1 MCVNQVEYEDN
12 YADNYDNEILQDQQ
26 GGEWSL
32 VLLLLFTMKD
42 FSCLISWKQSQWLLD
57 KQTHFLFTVNGP

>member
-32 VLLLLFTMKD
+32 VLLLLFTRKVSVW
-42 FSCLISWKQSQWLLD
+42 FHENNLSGCWTNKHIFYLQ
-57 KQTHFLFTVNGP
+57 